1 MSKNNFKPKRKF
13 TIIDG
18 IIIFILLIGIAT
30 IGSKFKKAQVNTPF
44 VAKSNKI
51 QISYFVEEIPESAA
65 TSIELGDPVKESIQ
79 NASFGKVVDKVVEQS
94 VSWSRD
100 VDGNYVSST
109 KEGYASL
116 YITMEADGIIGK
128 NGVTIDKSI
137 YYIGQTLTIYAGNS
151 MLQNGRIAEI
161 TKVQ

>member
-1 MSKNNFKPKRKF
+1 MSKNNLKPKRKF

-18 IIIFILLIGIAT
+18 IIIFVLVVGIAAV
-30 IGSKFKKAQVNTPF
+30 GNKFKKAQVNTPF
-44 VAKSNKI
+44 VAKSDKI
-51 QISYFVEEIPESAA
+51 EISYFVEEIPESAA
-65 TSIELGDPVKESIQ
+65 TSIEIGDSVRESIQ
-79 NASFGKVVDKVVEQS
+79 NANFGKVSDKVVDQS
-94 VSWSRD
+94 ISWSRD
-100 VDGNYVSST
+100 VDGNYVPST

-161 TKVQ
+161 KKVE